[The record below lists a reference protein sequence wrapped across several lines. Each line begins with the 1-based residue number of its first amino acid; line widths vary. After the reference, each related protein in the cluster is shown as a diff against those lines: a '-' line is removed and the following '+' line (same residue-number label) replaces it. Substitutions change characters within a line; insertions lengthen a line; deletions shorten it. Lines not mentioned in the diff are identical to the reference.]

1 MGNWNNQTNNNS
13 TRFKLVVYF
22 YSDQTTS
29 QKTFWAFL
37 TDEIKGI
44 AIQKLTDRILKK
56 LVFGKYK
63 TAIFYDYGNEVQRWQ
78 DGKQIS

>member
-1 MGNWNNQTNNNS
+1 MDWNNQTNNIG

-22 YSDQTTS
+22 YPDQPTAN
-29 QKTFWAFL
+29 KTYWAFL
-37 TDEIKGI
+37 SDEKKGI

-56 LVFGKYK
+56 LVFGLYK
-63 TAIFYDYGNEVQRWQ
+63 TAIFYDNGNEVQRWQ